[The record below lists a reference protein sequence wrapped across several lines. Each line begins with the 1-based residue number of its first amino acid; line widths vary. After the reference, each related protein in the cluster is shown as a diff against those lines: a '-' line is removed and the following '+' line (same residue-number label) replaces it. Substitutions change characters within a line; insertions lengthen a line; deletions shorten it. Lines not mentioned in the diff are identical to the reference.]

1 MRPMSSPSDRPE
13 TVAAATT
20 RPRGWGFRLASL
32 LVGALLG
39 LFAASIDHLA
49 IVAFTF
55 VAALWLMTSAIP
67 GKHARDFRRVAN
79 GFFMLALFASW
90 AVYLSIRGL
99 FSG

>member
-1 MRPMSSPSDRPE
+1 MTSPPDPPE
-13 TVAAATT
+13 AVAGGAT
-20 RPRGWGFRLASL
+20 RPRAWRFRLASL

-67 GKHARDFRRVAN
+67 GKHARDFRRVAS
-79 GFFMLALFASW
+79 GFFLLALCASW
-90 AVYLSIRGL
+90 MVYLSMRGL